1 MGSEKLQN
9 MCRGKGLGFL
19 AETSIMALESWVN
32 GFRVRMRAYL
42 DLLLPSSTP
51 EIPTIRDH
59 IQAHKKGPG

>member
-32 GFRVRMRAYL
+32 GFRVRMRPYL
-42 DLLLPSSTP
+42 DPPSTLWY
-51 EIPTIRDH
+51 TGDTH
-59 IQAHKKGPG
+59 Y